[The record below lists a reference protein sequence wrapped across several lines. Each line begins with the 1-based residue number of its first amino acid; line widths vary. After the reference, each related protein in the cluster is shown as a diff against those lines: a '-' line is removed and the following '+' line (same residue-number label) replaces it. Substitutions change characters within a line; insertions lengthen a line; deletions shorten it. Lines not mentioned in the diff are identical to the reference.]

1 MRRRIRSPGPPTCS
15 AATALN
21 AATARPWSRPRISAK
36 KGPNDTWR
44 NRSRYLYTS
53 ESFALAGIERYWAYW
68 QNRISNPDLSH
79 SKWSGYASIYFSDS
93 DADGR
98 QDSIEVCRVSG
109 KVDAVRLPKEIYFAH
124 RVMQNDQPDIHIL
137 GHWSY
142 PADPSGKKTVK
153 TINVIANTESVEL
166 FLNGKSGG
174 VNSQP
179 VSGYVFAFPNVEFA
193 PGSLKAV
200 GRNGGKSV
208 AQEEITT
215 AGPPAQIRLTPIA
228 GPRGL
233 EADGA

>member
-44 NRSRYLYTS
+44 IRSRYLFTS

-68 QNRISNPDLSH
+68 QNRISNPDPAH

-142 PADPSGKKTVK
+142 PAKTVK
-153 TINVIANTESVEL
+153 TVYVVSNTQTVEL
-166 FLNGKSGG
+166 FINGKSLS

-179 VSGYVFAFPNVEFA
+179 DNGY
-193 PGSLKAV
+193 
-200 GRNGGKSV
+200 
-208 AQEEITT
+208 
-215 AGPPAQIRLTPIA
+215 
-228 GPRGL
+228 
-233 EADGA
+233 